1 MVQKTAAWRREM
13 PIFLNYLE
21 QKLACRIR
29 RHDVYWDLDYFEV
42 DLSGWKLRF
51 SDRNPLVYVKASDV
65 EALGESAV
73 ADNVSELLRTRGL
86 TERQPLV
93 LTEGDGDKLKRHLK
107 IDSIPAV
114 VLDWVDQ
121 QEISDSR
128 RPIAEFLDRVVRQM
142 SLVMLSPYEINKPVT
157 GSRFFGR
164 ESDVRRI
171 QSSGDTNYA
180 VMGIRRI
187 GKTSL
192 LREVERRLREQAR
205 EDENEDAEKRIFF
218 MDCSSIRG
226 AEDLLREV
234 VRHYHPHDL
243 ARIDNRQFP
252 LYFPDFLRRM
262 KSRYGGQLI
271 LLLDEFDVLLNMDVP
286 NEPLLN
292 VLRTASN
299 EGHCRFVI
307 AGFRDLLEQSSQLR
321 SPLLNFAKTLRLKE
335 FSREDAGSMILG
347 PLNNL
352 RVQVERESEVVER
365 IFEETAGQP
374 HLIQFY
380 CSYIVDRLDH
390 NNTRRLSPEDLFGVY
405 DDEDFR
411 AFVLNIFMDN
421 TTHLEKAMV
430 FALIIEANEAPEQF
444 DHEDIEKALLNQG
457 IPILLDE
464 MEHACRNLEL
474 AGVFAKHGWHYR
486 FAIPLFPRILTKN
499 YNVRYLLQKLQRE
512 GI

>member
-1 MVQKTAAWRREM
+1 MQTTTGWRRDM
-13 PIFLNYLE
+13 PAFLGFLE
-21 QKLACRIR
+21 QKLACRVR
-29 RHDVYWDLDYFEV
+29 RHEVLFDLRYYEA
-42 DLSGWKLRF
+42 DLSAWKLRF
-51 SDRNPLVYVKASDV
+51 SDLSPLIYVSASEV
-65 EALGESAV
+65 ATLGDAAV
-73 ADNVSELLRTRGL
+73 SENIGELLRARNL

-93 LTEGDGDKLKRHLK
+93 LTEGDGQELKRYLR
-107 IDSIPAV
+107 INSIPAA
-114 VLDWVDQ
+114 VLDGMDQ
-121 QEISDSR
+121 QEITDSR
-128 RPIAEFLDRVVRQM
+128 RPTAEFLDRVVRQM
-142 SLVMLSPYEINKPVT
+142 TLGMLSPYEINKPVT

-192 LREVERRLREQAR
+192 LRELERRLREQAR
-205 EDENEDAEKRIFF
+205 EDNIKEAEKRVFF
-218 MDCSSIRG
+218 MDCSPIRS
-226 AEDLLREV
+226 AEDLLREI
-234 VRHYHPHDL
+234 VRHYHPHEL
-243 ARIDNRQFP
+243 VRISNRQFP

-286 NEPLLN
+286 NESLLN

-307 AGFRDLLEQSSQLR
+307 AGFRDLLAQSSQLH

-347 PLNNL
+347 PLSNL
-352 RVQVERESEVVER
+352 RVQVERENEVVER

-374 HLIQFY
+374 HLIQFH
-380 CSYIVDRLDH
+380 CSYIVDRLDR
-390 NNTRRLSPEDLFGVY
+390 NNTRRLSPEDLLGVY
-405 DDEDFR
+405 DDENFR
-411 AFVLNIFMDN
+411 ASVLDIFMDN

-430 FALIIEANEAPEQF
+430 FALISEASETLEQF
-444 DHEDIEKALLNQG
+444 DQENIERSLLKQG
-457 IPILLDE
+457 ISITLDD
-464 MEHACRNLEL
+464 MEYACRNLEL
-474 AGVFAKHGWHYR
+474 AGVFAKQGWHYR
-486 FAIPLFPRILTKN
+486 FAIPLFPRILNKN
-499 YNVRYLLQKLQRE
+499 YNVCYLLQKLKRE